1 MTTEQI
7 KQQYADL
14 LILQYRGKQ
23 TVTAWSAL
31 TTYGAGDVASSGDIV
46 YVSLVNGNLNHA
58 VTDAAFWTVVNRAR
72 AHVELLAGVAIMDQL
87 PVTLQDAFNLESALG
102 VQLDIL
108 GKYLG
113 VTRYGYDFSGAVT
126 LTDDDFRQLIKIA
139 IIQNASKSA
148 LSDIQNLLQ
157 QFFPGTIYVFDYG
170 DMRMSYFLDSDAIS
184 EQLAQFY
191 VKQGSLPKP
200 MGVALGAILFLTTV
214 DNFFGF
220 RSIAV
225 PGYSWSAITTYDKGD
240 IVDDGTTNN
249 LYVSL
254 IDSNLNNA
262 VSDAAAWQLL
272 AFPTGGFSTI
282 VSGLQGEILTMGDF
296 I

>member
-1 MTTEQI
+1 MTTEEI
-7 KQQYADL
+7 KQRYADL

-23 TVTAWSAL
+23 TAAAWSAL
-31 TTYGAGDVASSGDIV
+31 TTYGAGDVASVGDIV
-46 YVSLVNGNLNHA
+46 YVSLVNGNLNNV
-58 VTDAAFWTVVNRAR
+58 VTNAAFWTVVNKAR
-72 AHVELLAGVAIMDQL
+72 AHVELLAQIAIMDQL
-87 PVTLQDAFNLESALG
+87 PIDVQNAFSLESALG

-170 DMRMSYFLDSDAIS
+170 DMRMSYFIDSDATS

-200 MGVALGAILFLTTV
+200 MGVALGDILFLTSADGV
-214 DNFFGF
+214 FGF

-225 PGYSWSAITTYDKGD
+225 PGYSWSAITTYNTGD
-240 IVDDGTTNN
+240 IVDDGITNN
-249 LYVSL
+249 LYISL
-254 IDSNLNNA
+254 IDNNLNVA
-262 VSDAAAWQLL
+262 LTDVAAWQLL

-282 VSGLQGEILTMGDF
+282 AGGLSGEILTMGDF